1 MELDTLQ
8 ALYLEGLRDLYSAEN
23 QILKALP
30 KMRKAASNPQLQDA
44 FNTHL
49 AQTEEQVARL
59 DRIFEELGESP
70 RGKHCK
76 GMEGLIEEGS
86 DLMKE
91 DADPDVLDAGLI
103 ASAQHVEHYEMA
115 GYGTCRTY
123 AELLGLDNQM
133 ELLQQTLN
141 EEEETDQLLTE
152 LAMTSVNIAAMSGD
166 EDDASDET
174 EGEDADGGSSSRGGA
189 RSSGSGSSGGRKAAA
204 KTPAKKSAGGS
215 RGKTSGAKRGSSSGS
230 RSKK

>member
-1 MELDTLQ
+1 MQLDTLQ

-23 QILKALP
+23 QLIKALP

-49 AQTEEQVARL
+49 AQTEQQVARL
-59 DRIFEELGESP
+59 EQIFRALGESP
-70 RGKHCK
+70 KGKHCK
-76 GMEGLIEEGS
+76 GMEGLIEEGN

-103 ASAQHVEHYEMA
+103 AAAQHVEHYEIA

-123 AELLGLDNQM
+123 AELLGLDEQM
-133 ELLQQTLN
+133 DLLQQTLN

-152 LAMTSVNIAAMSGD
+152 LAMTSVNIAAMTGD
-166 EDDASDET
+166 EE
-174 EGEDADGGSSSRGGA
+174 E
-189 RSSGSGSSGGRKAAA
+189 
-204 KTPAKKSAGGS
+204 
-215 RGKTSGAKRGSSSGS
+215 
-230 RSKK
+230 